1 MERDHADNLTTFLRL
16 QAQVRRI
23 DRRLDRAHLNSS
35 EAKMLEKAVEACLEK
50 LRAKIEG

>member
-50 LRAKIEG
+50 LRAKREG